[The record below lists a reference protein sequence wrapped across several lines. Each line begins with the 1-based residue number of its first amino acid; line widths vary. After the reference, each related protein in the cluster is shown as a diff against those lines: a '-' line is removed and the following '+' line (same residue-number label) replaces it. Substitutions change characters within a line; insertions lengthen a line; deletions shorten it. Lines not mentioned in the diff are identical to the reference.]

1 MARKLLILAS
11 REPIPDRLLGQASTL
26 GVLLSEEF
34 RIMETGT
41 RYGRYEILAPRGK
54 GGMGEVW
61 CTRDTGLGCAVATKG
76 SLT

>member
-1 MARKLLILAS
+1 M
-11 REPIPDRLLGQASTL
+11 
-26 GVLLSEEF
+26 LLSEEF